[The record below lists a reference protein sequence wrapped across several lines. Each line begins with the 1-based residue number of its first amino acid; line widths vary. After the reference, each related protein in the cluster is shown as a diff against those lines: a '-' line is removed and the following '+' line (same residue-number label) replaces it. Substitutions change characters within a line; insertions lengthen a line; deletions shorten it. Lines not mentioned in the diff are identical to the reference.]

1 MKPIIIDTDMGNDD
15 IIAIC
20 MLLLSKKFSVKAISV
35 INGVASTDAGTKNLT
50 KILAFIGRT
59 DIPVI
64 SGAQQAL
71 REKKAAFPL
80 IDRQRANRLAL
91 ISGLKIPPNQP
102 KSISVSD
109 SLAALYQLIRF
120 QKQKPALICLGP
132 LTNIAKL
139 IDQYGGKF
147 ISKISQIFVMGGA
160 ISTGNV
166 PPKNICEYN
175 VYLDPE
181 AAKKVFSSN
190 IPITLV
196 PVDATKFVPAK
207 KDKLNKNFY
216 QQLKNSQP
224 TSQLSLIIKSIL
236 LNNRTDFYY
245 FYDPLLAAILN
256 KPNIVT
262 SVSKAKIK
270 VVLKGQNRGKTL
282 KNNTR
287 KGKVKIIS
295 QINSQSF
302 YNLLLNK
309 ING

>member
-1 MKPIIIDTDMGNDD
+1 MTPIIIDTDMGNDD
-15 IIAIC
+15 IVAIC
-20 MLLLSKKFSVKAISV
+20 MLLLSKKFSVKAISIV
-35 INGVASTDAGTKNLT
+35 NGVASTDAGTKNLA

-59 DIPVI
+59 DIPII

-71 REKKAAFPL
+71 LEKKAAFPL
-80 IDRQRANRLAL
+80 IDRQRANNLSLLPELNIPQFSLTRMP
-91 ISGLKIPPNQP
+91 ISNSL
-102 KSISVSD
+102 D
-109 SLAALYQLIRF
+109 SLSQIIF
-120 QKQKPALICLGP
+120 NQKPTILCFGP
-132 LTNIAKL
+132 LTNIARL
-139 IDQYGGKF
+139 ITKYGQKF
-147 ISKISQIFVMGGA
+147 TSQIPQVFVMGGA
-160 ISTGNV
+160 ISAGNV

-181 AAKKVFSSN
+181 AAKKIFSSN

-207 KDKLNKNFY
+207 KDKINKSFY

-224 TSQLSLIIKSIL
+224 TNKLSLIIKTIL

-245 FYDPLLAAILN
+245 FYDPLLAAILE
-256 KPNIVT
+256 KPTISTV
-262 SVSKAKIK
+262 VSKAKIK

-282 KNNTR
+282 KDNTK

-309 ING
+309 TNS